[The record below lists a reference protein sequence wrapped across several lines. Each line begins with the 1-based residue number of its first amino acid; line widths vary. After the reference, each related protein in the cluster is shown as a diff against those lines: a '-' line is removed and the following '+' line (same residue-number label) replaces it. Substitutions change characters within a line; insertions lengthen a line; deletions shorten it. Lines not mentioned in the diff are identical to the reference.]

1 MAAALESTRYSTLD
15 QINRENVQKLQV
27 AWTFDT
33 GDVFEGS
40 EMQCNPIIVHGVLFA
55 TTPKLRVIALDA
67 ATGKQR
73 CRFSDEPMACAI
85 TVIWVSSSSFHDP
98 SSHSTPV
105 TNAPPSCRLSMVA
118 VTRSLSTPAA
128 PRSRR
133 RRRWWNGHRSPGSPA
148 P

>member
-1 MAAALESTRYSTLD
+1 MKFHPPVFTVALVLSHAAFAQRHIPKAGYQDWKVYGGSPEGIRYSTLD

-40 EMQCNPIIVHGVLFA
+40 EMQCNPIIVHGVLYA

-73 CRFSDEPMACAI
+73 WSFDPNEGAKI
-85 TVIWVSSSSFHDP
+85 TH
-98 SSHSTPV
+98 
-105 TNAPPSCRLSMVA
+105 A
-118 VTRSLSTPAA
+118 V
-128 PRSRR
+128 
-133 RRRWWNGHRSPGSPA
+133 
-148 P
+148 